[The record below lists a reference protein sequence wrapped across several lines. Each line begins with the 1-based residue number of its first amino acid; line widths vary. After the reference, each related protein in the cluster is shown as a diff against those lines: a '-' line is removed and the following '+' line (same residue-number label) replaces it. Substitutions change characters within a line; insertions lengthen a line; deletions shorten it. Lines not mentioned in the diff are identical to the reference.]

1 MSQDELWKQKEEE
14 YLRLLRE
21 ANQRHRELVRERKE
35 AIRNTNL
42 VWIGWF
48 AIFGLGFYF
57 F

>member
-1 MSQDELWKQKEEE
+1 MSQEELWKQKEEE

-21 ANQRHRELVRERKE
+21 ADQRYRELVRERKE

-42 VWIGWF
+42 VWIGWLVIF
-48 AIFGLGFYF
+48 AVGFYF